1 MKKIAL
7 LFFLLL
13 FLIIIRDSNQVLQPM
28 AGEVNGYLYRDPFIA
43 TYEIDFRH
51 LQVNTNNLKNYLS
64 EDMEVLMIKPFFS
77 EVVDKKI
84 KQKEFY
90 FNYASNQ
97 KNLNRMI
104 EYYRKTLKE
113 NGFIKELTQ
122 IDYMGIR
129 ILTVRVKASHGTMET
144 LQNREQKIQYQLVY

>member
-7 LFFLLL
+7 LFFLLI
-13 FLIIIRDSNQVLQPM
+13 FLIRICDSHPILQPM
-28 AGEVNGYLYRDPFIA
+28 IGVSGYLDRDPFLA
-43 TYEIDFRH
+43 TYEIDFSN
-51 LQVNTNNLKNYLS
+51 LQVNTNNLKDYLL

-97 KNLNRMI
+97 NNLDRMLT
-104 EYYRKTLKE
+104 YYQKILRE

-129 ILTVRVKASHGTMET
+129 ILKVRVKASHATMEA
-144 LQNREQKIQYQLVY
+144 LQNREPKIRYQPVY

>member
-1 MKKIAL
+1 
-7 LFFLLL
+7 
-13 FLIIIRDSNQVLQPM
+13 
-28 AGEVNGYLYRDPFIA
+28 
-43 TYEIDFRH
+43 
-51 LQVNTNNLKNYLS
+51 
-64 EDMEVLMIKPFFS
+64 MIKPFFS

-97 KNLNRMI
+97 NNLDRMLT
-104 EYYRKTLKE
+104 YYQKILRE

-129 ILTVRVKASHGTMET
+129 ILKVRVKASHATMEA
-144 LQNREQKIQYQLVY
+144 LQNREPKIRYQLVY